1 VYGEVDILLYRAVRL
16 PAQDGVEEV
25 VGMKTVIIYESLYGN
40 TRRVAEELA
49 RVARGQGDVD
59 MVGVDEATPDVT
71 EGADLVLIGGPTHIH
86 GLSWKAT
93 REGGAADAVGDAD
106 RAPGIDA
113 AGPGLRDWFHR
124 VGRVDG
130 TPAAAFDTR
139 FDGPEVL
146 TGRAS
151 LGISRRLRHHGFAE
165 VAAPKSFVVDKEN
178 TLLDGEIARARQWAL
193 SVLESLLADA
203 AH

>member
-1 VYGEVDILLYRAVRL
+1 MR
-16 PAQDGVEEV
+16 
-25 VGMKTVIIYESLYGN
+25 TVIIYESLYGN

-49 RVARGQGDVD
+49 RVAHGHGDVE
-59 MVGVDEATPDVT
+59 MVAAEEATPESVD
-71 EGADLVLIGGPTHIH
+71 GADLVLIGGPTHVH
-86 GLSWKAT
+86 GMSWKAT
-93 REGGAADAVGDAD
+93 RQNTGSDGDRPLGA
-106 RAPGIDA
+106 DA
-113 AGPGLRDWFHR
+113 AGPGLRDWFQR

-130 TPAAAFDTR
+130 ISAAAFDTR

-165 VAAPKSFVVDKEN
+165 VAAPKSFVVDHDN
-178 TLLDGEIARARQWAL
+178 SLLDGEVARAHQWAE

>member
-1 VYGEVDILLYRAVRL
+1 MR
-16 PAQDGVEEV
+16 
-25 VGMKTVIIYESLYGN
+25 TVIIYESLYGN
-40 TRRVAEELA
+40 TQRVAEELA
-49 RVARGQGDVD
+49 RVAHQHGEVE
-59 MVGVDEATPDVT
+59 MMAAEEAPPDAVV
-71 EGADLVLIGGPTHIH
+71 GADLVLIGGPTHVH
-86 GLSWKAT
+86 GMSWKAT
-93 REGGAADAVGDAD
+93 RENPGGAGD
-106 RAPGIDA
+106 RPPGIDA

-178 TLLDGEIARARQWAL
+178 TLLDGEVARAHQWAQ

-203 AH
+203 VH

>member
-1 VYGEVDILLYRAVRL
+1 
-16 PAQDGVEEV
+16 
-25 VGMKTVIIYESLYGN
+25 MKTLIIYESLYGN
-40 TRRVAEELA
+40 TQRVAEELA
-49 RVARGQGDVD
+49 RVANDHGEVE
-59 MVGVDEATPDVT
+59 MMKAEEAPSDAVA
-71 EGADLVLIGGPTHIH
+71 GADLVLIGGPTHVH
-86 GLSWKAT
+86 GMLWKAT
-93 REGGAADAVGDAD
+93 RQGPGGDGV
-106 RAPGIDA
+106 RPLRTDA

-165 VAAPKSFVVDKEN
+165 VAAPKSFVVDRDN
-178 TLLDGEIARARQWAL
+178 TLLEGEVARARQWA
-193 SVLESLLADA
+193 SAVLESLLVDA
-203 AH
+203 ES

>member
-1 VYGEVDILLYRAVRL
+1 MRTLV
-16 PAQDGVEEV
+16 
-25 VGMKTVIIYESLYGN
+25 IYESLYGS

-49 RVARGQGDVD
+49 GVARQHGDVD
-59 MVGVDEATPDVT
+59 VVAVAEAAPDVA
-71 EGADLVLIGGPTHIH
+71 EGVDLVLVGGPTHLH

-93 REGGAADAVGDAD
+93 RQNAGSGVSGDGD
-106 RAPGIDA
+106 RPPGIDA

-124 VGRVDG
+124 VGQVDG

-139 FDGPEVL
+139 FDGPEVM

-178 TLLDGEIARARQWAL
+178 ALLDGELERARQWGL

-203 AH
+203 VR

>member
-1 VYGEVDILLYRAVRL
+1 
-16 PAQDGVEEV
+16 
-25 VGMKTVIIYESLYGN
+25 MKTLIIYESLYGN
-40 TRRVAEELA
+40 TQRVAEELA
-49 RVARGQGDVD
+49 RVANDHGEVE
-59 MVGVDEATPDVT
+59 MMKAEEAPSDAVA
-71 EGADLVLIGGPTHIH
+71 GADLVLIGGPTHVH
-86 GLSWKAT
+86 GMSWKAT
-93 REGGAADAVGDAD
+93 RQGPGGDGV
-106 RAPGIDA
+106 RPLRTDA

-165 VAAPKSFVVDKEN
+165 VAAPKSFVVDRDN
-178 TLLDGEIARARQWAL
+178 TLLEGEVARARQWA
-193 SVLESLLADA
+193 SAVLESLLVDA
-203 AH
+203 ES